1 MQTFRWMSGQTLRD
15 IILNKDRRK
24 GLGVANIEIKMKEN
38 HLRWF
43 KNVQRHGISK
53 PIKKKESWS

>member
-1 MQTFRWMSGQTLRD
+1 MSGQTLRD